1 MHWFKAGREFWY
13 RLPEGAGLGALAS
26 DWQREMV
33 ALVLASDDIN
43 NGGYLQ
49 FFVNRGRE
57 VVEWAQRAHVAV
69 GANRMAEII
78 ASCQAL
84 IDEHAPP
91 EARANP
97 DLLFPNPLIGRDGL
111 ELKAAGSALPDA
123 VLVRLSELSR
133 EFIFHPDDF
142 DAAAQARYGPLCAAD
157 GLG

>member
-1 MHWFKAGREFWY
+1 MHWFKAGREYRY
-13 RLPEGAGLGALAS
+13 RLPDGAGLSALAS

-57 VVEWAQRAHVAV
+57 VVEWAHRAHVAV

-91 EARANP
+91 EAAANP
-97 DLLFPNPLIGRDGL
+97 DLLFPNPLLARDGS
-111 ELKAAGSALPDA
+111 ELKPAGSVLPDA
-123 VLVRLSELSR
+123 ILARISELSR
-133 EFIFHPDDF
+133 EFVFSPDDF
-142 DAAAQARYGPLCAAD
+142 DTAAQARYEPLFSAD
-157 GLG
+157 GTA

>member
-1 MHWFKAGREFWY
+1 MYWLKAGREYKY
-13 RLPEGAGLGALAS
+13 RLPDGAGLSALAS
-26 DWQREMV
+26 DWQRELV

-57 VVEWAQRAHVAV
+57 VVEWARRAHVAV

-91 EARANP
+91 EAEANP
-97 DLLFPNPLIGRDGL
+97 DLLFPNPLIGRDGS
-111 ELKAAGSALPDA
+111 ELKPAGSVLPGA
-123 VLVRLSELSR
+123 VLARLSELSR
-133 EFIFHPDDF
+133 EFIFSPDDY

-157 GLG
+157 GSG